1 MSDSENENLD
11 VIKKVFDGPG
21 RGRKQ
26 CKSCQAYVG
35 VRSAICVCGASFG
48 GEKEKPAPMVRVLQ
62 EKPSPQVKAPQ
73 EKMVSSTP
81 AQAPAPVPL
90 APRLASGK
98 APLLQKGNQVTIV
111 PAGPCPVKLK
121 EIDSRSVIDWSREVQ
136 EKYSSTLTPFALR
149 YWART
154 QFNDPRDPKYL
165 KVAEILREEYG
176 D

>member
-1 MSDSENENLD
+1 MSDSETSSQD

-48 GEKEKPAPMVRVLQ
+48 GEKESPNASTAPVRTFQ
-62 EKPSPQVKAPQ
+62 EKKLESKPTASTLTPS
-73 EKMVSSTP
+73 
-81 AQAPAPVPL
+81 L

-98 APLLQKGNQVTIV
+98 APLLQKGNQVTIA
-111 PAGPCPVKLK
+111 PAGPCPVTLK
-121 EIDSRSVIDWSREVQ
+121 ETDARSVIDWAREVQ
-136 EKYSSTLTPFALR
+136 EKYVNTLTPFALR

-165 KVAEILREEYG
+165 KVVEILREEYG